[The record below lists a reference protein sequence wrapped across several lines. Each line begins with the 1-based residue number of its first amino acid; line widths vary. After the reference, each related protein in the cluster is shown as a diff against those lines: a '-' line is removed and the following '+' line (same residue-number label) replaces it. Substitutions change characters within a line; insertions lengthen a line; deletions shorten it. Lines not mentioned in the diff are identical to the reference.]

1 MMAIRCHE
9 YTALL
14 NKFQFERNAVRE
26 SAGRYEKSRH
36 YQSMLRK
43 PNTPTVLGAGEE
55 WMRLTSTRWID
66 ADPADRMGWLS
77 RYTAAMK
84 ISTQPGCNLTYAATL
99 PRGSLAWDNL
109 SLAWMALGR
118 AQDIA

>member
-1 MMAIRCHE
+1 MKTLRYSINFNLSAM
-9 YTALL
+9 
-14 NKFQFERNAVRE
+14 QFEKMLGVTKNR
-26 SAGRYEKSRH
+26 GTTSRCPEN
-36 YQSMLRK
+36 R
-43 PNTPTVLGAGEE
+43 TADRAGAGEE

-109 SLAWMALGR
+109 SLAWKALGR